1 MTDFISALFSD
12 TSTFFAIFMLA
23 AVAGMFSERSG
34 VVNLGIEGYMTMGAL
49 GYSIFG
55 YALHQSGANPSQWLQ
70 LIGLFVGAG
79 VGALVSLLHA
89 FTAIKLKGDQIISGT
104 AINILA
110 QGIALVLATSTLTG
124 PENYINSGF
133 ITLGVGSGTSK
144 ILTVYLVIAIIISL
158 VMGFYFTFTKTGTR
172 HISAGENPHALD
184 AAGISVNKYRL
195 VCVILSGAIAGLSGA
210 IFVVSR
216 LLGSFAGST
225 QGYGYI
231 SLAIMIL
238 GQWRIS
244 MITLFSFVFSFMFA
258 LGTRLPVIE
267 NAGEWMKANGSLF
280 RVLPFVMSLIVMM
293 IFAKKSK
300 PPKASG
306 LPFDKAQR

>member
-23 AVAGMFSERSG
+23 AIAGMFSERSG
-34 VVNLGIEGYMTMGAL
+34 VVNLGIEGFMTMGAL
-49 GYSIFG
+49 GYSLFG
-55 YALHQSGANPSQWLQ
+55 FAVHSSGAEISQWWQ
-70 LIGLFVGAG
+70 LIGLFVGAVMG
-79 VGALVSLLHA
+79 GLLSLLHA

-124 PENYINSGF
+124 PENYISTGFMVIGIGSGINII
-133 ITLGVGSGTSK
+133 ITL
-144 ILTVYLVIAIIISL
+144 YLVIAIIISL
-158 VMGFYFTFTKTGTR
+158 IVGFYFTFTKTGTR
-172 HISAGENPHALD
+172 HIAAGENPHALD
-184 AAGISVNKYRL
+184 SAGISVTKYRV
-195 VCVILSGAIAGLSGA
+195 VCILISGMLAGLAGA

-216 LLGSFAGST
+216 LLGSFAGSV

-244 MITLFSFVFSFMFA
+244 MIALFSFVFSLMFA
-258 LGTRLPVIE
+258 FGTRLPVIE
-267 NAGEWMKANGSLF
+267 NAGNWMKTNGSLF
-280 RVLPFVMSLIVMM
+280 RILPFVMSLVIMM
-293 IFAKKSK
+293 IFARKSK
-300 PPKASG
+300 PPKANG
-306 LPFDKAQR
+306 IPFDKTQR